1 MNHIEELS
9 EEELAQVSGGKKE
22 AEEEEYLYRFE
33 IDDWVYAKADQTVIH
48 RVTKTVRKNSRLY
61 PVPVEVSAEGMQSV
75 SVRVQAEVLLQNY
88 HLYGGKLTHY
98 S

>member
-9 EEELAQVSGGKKE
+9 DEELARVSGGKKK
-22 AEEEEYLYRFE
+22 AEEEYLYRFE

-48 RVTKTVRKNSRLY
+48 RVTKTVEKNSELY